1 MFRQGYVRHN
11 SYYVFI
17 NKVVADVNEL
27 TSLSPVYYES
37 DSRPSAQNI
46 IMFPGGISGKQLYI
60 YKNTSGPSQYNNSIL
75 DICEI
80 EIWGC
85 LNHSEDQKCK
95 CSHGHQNSAL
105 PSACVEAPYN
115 PETTY
120 AHHIGPITLRF
131 GDNLSIVCK
140 HGHRL
145 VAVKSYQSLPEK
157 RFMEW
162 RKTNLQTLYSGHIQ
176 C

>member
-1 MFRQGYVRHN
+1 MLKATKYFN
-11 SYYVFI
+11 FFFL
-17 NKVVADVNEL
+17 K
-27 TSLSPVYYES
+27 
-37 DSRPSAQNI
+37 
-46 IMFPGGISGKQLYI
+46 
-60 YKNTSGPSQYNNSIL
+60 
-75 DICEI
+75 
-80 EIWGC
+80 GC

-105 PSACVEAPYN
+105 PSEILSSEVAWHSIEDNVTLTCHRGFVKYKDQNQEIKKSRFLLKDPSNNVSFDCLNACVEAPYN